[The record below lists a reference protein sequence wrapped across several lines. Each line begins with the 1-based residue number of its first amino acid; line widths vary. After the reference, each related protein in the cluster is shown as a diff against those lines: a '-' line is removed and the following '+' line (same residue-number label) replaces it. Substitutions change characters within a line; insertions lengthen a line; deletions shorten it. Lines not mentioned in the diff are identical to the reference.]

1 MNICKI
7 YQENKENI
15 VLVDSI
21 VAISEVEKNHSFPKK
36 VAEVHFVNMV
46 GIRELDVEGA

>member
-7 YQENKENI
+7 YRENKENI

-36 VAEVHFVNMV
+36 VVWVRSVNMV
-46 GIRELDVEGA
+46 GIQELDAEEV